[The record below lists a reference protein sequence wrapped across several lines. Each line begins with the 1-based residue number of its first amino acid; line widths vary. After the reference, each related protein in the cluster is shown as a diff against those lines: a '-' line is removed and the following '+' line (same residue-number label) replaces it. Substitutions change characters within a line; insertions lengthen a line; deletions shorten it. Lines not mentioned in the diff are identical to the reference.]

1 VAEAS
6 ESSAESTSPSW
17 EQGSLLPESVTLL
30 PLQWV
35 HPDTPATKTAKGAV
49 TAARRRGEVTE
60 PFPVPGPGKQ
70 GDRMMVISQSCDI
83 VKPASDLPQVEVAR
97 VFTTDKPRTIA
108 QAQDFGSARYFRVN
122 NPAEPVAAILDYGQR
137 ALLDKGF
144 LSAVA
149 PDNTLLDALDDEQR
163 KTLAAWLGRRYS
175 RPAVPDEDYP
185 VITGPVREAW
195 RQLVEEEPESAQRFN
210 REYAEWRYR
219 REDDGSLTIYILAL
233 RDQPDEMT
241 ALEVTD
247 FLTQALQGVYPGP
260 VNVATDKRSYFT
272 FTKADELSTEQ
283 INMEWVSRDEDAEDA
298 ALPE

>member
-1 VAEAS
+1 MADAR
-6 ESSAESTSPSW
+6 ESSTESTSPW
-17 EQGSLLPESVTLL
+17 EQGSLLPESATVL

-35 HPDTPATKTAKGAV
+35 HPDSPATKTAKGAV
-49 TAARRRGEVTE
+49 TNARRRAEATA
-60 PFPVPGPGKQ
+60 PLPVAGPGKQ

-83 VKPASDLPQVEVAR
+83 VKPAGELPQVEVAR
-97 VFTTDKPRTIA
+97 VFSTDKPRTIA

-122 NPAEPVAAILDYGQR
+122 VPAEPIAAILDYGQR

-144 LSAVA
+144 LSAVE
-149 PDNTLLDALDDEQR
+149 PDNTLLDAFTEEQHR
-163 KTLAAWLGRRYS
+163 TLAAWLGRRYS

-195 RQLVEEEPESAQRFN
+195 KQLVETDAETAQRVN

-233 RDQPDEMT
+233 SDEPDAMT
-241 ALEVTD
+241 ALEVSD
-247 FLTQALQGVYPGP
+247 FLTQTLGPVYPGP
-260 VNVATDKRSYFT
+260 VRVATNKRSYAT
-272 FTKADELSTEQ
+272 FTKADELSTEM
-283 INMEWVSRDEDAEDA
+283 IDMEWASRDEDADDA